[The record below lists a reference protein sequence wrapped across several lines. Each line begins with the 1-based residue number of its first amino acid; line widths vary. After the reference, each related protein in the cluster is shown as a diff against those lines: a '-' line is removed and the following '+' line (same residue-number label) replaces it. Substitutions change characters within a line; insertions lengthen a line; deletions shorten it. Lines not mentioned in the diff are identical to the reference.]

1 MSDSTTETTDNA
13 GEDAAAEVTDP
24 DTATSDDANSASTS
38 AEGDG
43 LVLSVTDA
51 AMVKVLEIRDGEDD
65 AENTGLRVMIVGT
78 RGVEFDYDLSLET
91 ISEADDDALVYK
103 IDDLSIIIPA
113 DSVDDMAGSTLD
125 IPSNPMQGGLVIRNP
140 NRPPVLAPEDVELT
154 GTIAEKVTQL
164 LDLSINPALA
174 AHGGFASLVKVE
186 ADTIVHVLMG
196 GGCQGC
202 SMSAMTLT
210 EGIKTAI
217 VDAIPEV
224 TEVIDAT
231 DHSQGENPF
240 YS

>member
-1 MSDSTTETTDNA
+1 MSESVRDDVDTDE
-13 GEDAAAEVTDP
+13 GEEAATP
-24 DTATSDDANSASTS
+24 S

-43 LVLSVTDA
+43 VVLSVTDA
-51 AMVKVLEIRDGEDD
+51 ALEKVLEIRDGEDD

-91 ISEADDDALVYK
+91 ISEASEGALVYK
-103 IDDLSIIIPA
+103 VNDLSVIIPE
-113 DSVDDMAGSTLD
+113 DSVEDMRGSTLD

-154 GTIAEKVTQL
+154 GTLSEKVQQL

-186 ADTIVHVLMG
+186 NDTEVHVLMG
-196 GGCQGC
+196 GGSQGC

-217 VDAIPEV
+217 VDAIREV

-231 DHSQGENPF
+231 DHSAGENPF
-240 YS
+240 YT

>member
-1 MSDSTTETTDNA
+1 MSDAVE
-13 GEDAAAEVTDP
+13 EQAAEE
-24 DTATSDDANSASTS
+24 TAPAPS

-43 LVLSVTDA
+43 LVLTVTEA
-51 AMVKVLEIRDGEDD
+51 ALEKVLEIRDGEDD
-65 AENTGLRVMIVGT
+65 AENTGLRVKIVGT

-91 ISEADDDALVYK
+91 ISEAPDDALVYEVGP
-103 IDDLSIIIPA
+103 LTVIIPA
-113 DSVDDMAGSTLD
+113 DSVDDMQGSTLD

-154 GTIAEKVTQL
+154 GTIPEKVTQL

-186 ADTIVHVLMG
+186 NDTEVHVLMG

-210 EGIKTAI
+210 EGIKTSI
-217 VDAIPEV
+217 MEAIPEV

-231 DHSQGENPF
+231 DHSAGENPF
-240 YS
+240 YT

>member
-1 MSDSTTETTDNA
+1 MSESVRDDVDTDE
-13 GEDAAAEVTDP
+13 GEEAATP
-24 DTATSDDANSASTS
+24 S

-43 LVLSVTDA
+43 VVLSVTDA
-51 AMVKVLEIRDGEDD
+51 ALEKVLEIRDGEDD

-91 ISEADDDALVYK
+91 ISEASEGALVYK
-103 IDDLSIIIPA
+103 VNDLSVIIPE
-113 DSVDDMAGSTLD
+113 DSVEDMRGSTLD

-154 GTIAEKVTQL
+154 GTLSEKVQQL

-174 AHGGFASLVKVE
+174 AHGGFATLVKVE
-186 ADTIVHVLMG
+186 NDTEVHVLMG

-231 DHSQGENPF
+231 DHSAGENPF
-240 YS
+240 YT

>member
-1 MSDSTTETTDNA
+1 MSDAIDTTD
-13 GEDAAAEVTDP
+13 TDDP
-24 DTATSDDANSASTS
+24 SENSDEPVQPS

-43 LVLSVTDA
+43 LVLTVSDA
-51 AMVKVLEIRDGEDD
+51 AMTKVLEIRDGEDD

-78 RGVEFDYDLSLET
+78 RGVEFDYDLSLED
-91 ISEADDDALVYK
+91 ISEAPEDAHVYTV
-103 IDDLSIIIPA
+103 DQLTVIIPA
-113 DSVDDMAGSTLD
+113 DSVEDMRGSTLD

-140 NRPPVLAPEDVELT
+140 NRPPVLAPEDIELT
-154 GTIAEKVTQL
+154 GTVGEKVKQL

-186 ADTIVHVLMG
+186 NDTEVHVLMG

-217 VDAIPEV
+217 IEQIPEV

-231 DHSQGENPF
+231 DHSAGENPF
-240 YS
+240 YT

>member
-1 MSDSTTETTDNA
+1 MSDAIDTTD
-13 GEDAAAEVTDP
+13 TDDP
-24 DTATSDDANSASTS
+24 SENSDEPVQPS

-43 LVLSVTDA
+43 LVLTVSDA
-51 AMVKVLEIRDGEDD
+51 AMTKVLEIRDGEDD

-78 RGVEFDYDLSLET
+78 RGVEFDYDLSLED
-91 ISEADDDALVYK
+91 ISEAPEDAHVYTV
-103 IDDLSIIIPA
+103 DQLTVIIPA
-113 DSVDDMAGSTLD
+113 DSVEDMRGSTLD

-140 NRPPVLAPEDVELT
+140 NRPPVLAPEDIELT
-154 GTIAEKVTQL
+154 GTVGEKVKQL

-186 ADTIVHVLMG
+186 NDTEVHVLMG

-217 VDAIPEV
+217 IEQIREV

-231 DHSQGENPF
+231 DHSAGENPF
-240 YS
+240 YT

>member
-1 MSDSTTETTDNA
+1 MSDSVADQVDGDGVES
-13 GEDAAAEVTDP
+13 
-24 DTATSDDANSASTS
+24 DTLS

-51 AMVKVLEIRDGEDD
+51 ALEKVLEIRDGEDD
-65 AENTGLRVMIVGT
+65 AADTALRVMIVGT
-78 RGVEFDYDLSLET
+78 RGVEFDYDLSLES
-91 ISEADDDALVYK
+91 ISEAPEDSLVYTVS
-103 IDDLSIIIPA
+103 DLSIIIPA
-113 DSVDDMAGSTLD
+113 DSIEDMRGSTLD

-140 NRPPVLAPEDVELT
+140 NRPPVLAPEDIDLT
-154 GTIAEKVTQL
+154 GTLPEKVQQL

-186 ADTIVHVLMG
+186 NDTEVHVLMG

-231 DHSQGENPF
+231 DHSAGENPF
-240 YS
+240 YT

>member
-1 MSDSTTETTDNA
+1 MSDTTAETQDSAPNADESQTD
-13 GEDAAAEVTDP
+13 
-24 DTATSDDANSASTS
+24 ASPS

-51 AMVKVLEIRDGEDD
+51 AMTKVLEIRDAEDD

-78 RGVEFDYDLSLET
+78 RGVEFDYDLSLES
-91 ISEADDDALVYK
+91 ISEAPEDSLVYTTGE
-103 IDDLSIIIPA
+103 LTVIIPA

-140 NRPPVLAPEDVELT
+140 NRPPVLAPEDIELT
-154 GTIAEKVTQL
+154 GTVGEKVTQL

-240 YS
+240 YT

>member
-1 MSDSTTETTDNA
+1 MSESVRDDVDTDE
-13 GEDAAAEVTDP
+13 GEEAATP
-24 DTATSDDANSASTS
+24 S

-43 LVLSVTDA
+43 VVLSVTDA
-51 AMVKVLEIRDGEDD
+51 ALEKVLEIRDGEDD

-91 ISEADDDALVYK
+91 ISEASEGALVYK
-103 IDDLSIIIPA
+103 VNNLSVIIPE
-113 DSVDDMAGSTLD
+113 DSVEDMRGSTLD

-154 GTIAEKVTQL
+154 GTLSEKVQQL

-186 ADTIVHVLMG
+186 NDTEVHVLMG

-231 DHSQGENPF
+231 DHSAGENPF
-240 YS
+240 YT

>member
-1 MSDSTTETTDNA
+1 MTESVR
-13 GEDAAAEVTDP
+13 EDAA
-24 DTATSDDANSASTS
+24 DDAEATGPS

-43 LVLSVTDA
+43 LVLTVTDA
-51 AMVKVLEIRDGEDD
+51 ALEKVLEIRNGEDD

-91 ISEADDDALVYK
+91 ISEAPEGSLVYE
-103 IDDLSIIIPA
+103 IGELTVIIPA
-113 DSVDDMAGSTLD
+113 DSVEDMRGSTLD

-140 NRPPVLAPEDVELT
+140 NRPPVLAPEDIELS
-154 GTIAEKVTQL
+154 GTIEEKVNQL
-164 LDLSINPALA
+164 LELSINPALA

-186 ADTIVHVLMG
+186 NDTEVHVLMG

-217 VDAIPEV
+217 IDAIPEV

-231 DHSQGENPF
+231 DHSAGENPF

>member
-1 MSDSTTETTDNA
+1 MSESVRDDVDTDE
-13 GEDAAAEVTDP
+13 GEEAATP
-24 DTATSDDANSASTS
+24 S

-43 LVLSVTDA
+43 VVLSVTDA
-51 AMVKVLEIRDGEDD
+51 ALEKVLEIRDGEDD

-91 ISEADDDALVYK
+91 ISEASEGALVYK
-103 IDDLSIIIPA
+103 VNDLSVIIPE
-113 DSVDDMAGSTLD
+113 DSVEDMRGSTLD

-140 NRPPVLAPEDVELT
+140 NRPPVLAPEVVELT
-154 GTIAEKVTQL
+154 GTLSEKVQQL

-186 ADTIVHVLMG
+186 NDTEVHVLMG

-231 DHSQGENPF
+231 DHSAGENPF
-240 YS
+240 YT

>member
-1 MSDSTTETTDNA
+1 MSETVSDQVD
-13 GEDAAAEVTDP
+13 GEDVEA
-24 DTATSDDANSASTS
+24 SAPS

-43 LVLSVTDA
+43 LVLLITDTA
-51 AMVKVLEIRDGEDD
+51 LEKVLEIRDGEDD
-65 AENTGLRVMIVGT
+65 AEDTGLRVMIVGT
-78 RGVEFDYDLSLET
+78 RGVEFDYDLSLES
-91 ISEADDDALVYK
+91 ISEAPEGSLTYEVGE
-103 IDDLSIIIPA
+103 LTVMIPA
-113 DSVDDMAGSTLD
+113 DSVEDMTGSTLD

-154 GTIAEKVTQL
+154 GTLSEKVQQL

-186 ADTIVHVLMG
+186 NDTDVHVLMG

-217 VDAIPEV
+217 MDAIPEV

-231 DHSQGENPF
+231 DHSAGENPF
-240 YS
+240 YT

>member
-1 MSDSTTETTDNA
+1 MTEST
-13 GEDAAAEVTDP
+13 GEMT
-24 DTATSDDANSASTS
+24 DTAETDAPDDESAESTPS

-43 LVLSVTDA
+43 HVLTVTDA
-51 AMVKVLEIRDGEDD
+51 AMEKVLEIRNGEED
-65 AENTGLRVMIVGT
+65 AEQTGLRVMIVGT

-91 ISEADDDALVYK
+91 IGEAPDDALVYE
-103 IDDLSIIIPA
+103 IGELTIIIPA

-154 GTIAEKVTQL
+154 GTISEKVTQL

-186 ADTIVHVLMG
+186 NDTVVHVLMG

-210 EGIKTAI
+210 EGIKTSI
-217 VDAIPEV
+217 MDAIPEV

>member
-1 MSDSTTETTDNA
+1 MSESVRDDVDTDE
-13 GEDAAAEVTDP
+13 GEEAATP
-24 DTATSDDANSASTS
+24 S

-43 LVLSVTDA
+43 VVLSVTDA
-51 AMVKVLEIRDGEDD
+51 ALEKVLEIRDGEDD

-91 ISEADDDALVYK
+91 ISEASEGALVYK
-103 IDDLSIIIPA
+103 VNDLSVIIPE
-113 DSVDDMAGSTLD
+113 DSVEDMRGSTLD

-154 GTIAEKVTQL
+154 GTLSEKVQQL

-186 ADTIVHVLMG
+186 NDTEVHVLMG

-231 DHSQGENPF
+231 DHSAGENPF
-240 YS
+240 YT

>member
-1 MSDSTTETTDNA
+1 MSDSVRDDVEID
-13 GEDAAAEVTDP
+13 GEEAVGPAP
-24 DTATSDDANSASTS
+24 S

-43 LVLSVTDA
+43 LVLSISDA
-51 AMVKVLEIRDGEDD
+51 ALEKVMEIRNGEDD

-91 ISEADDDALVYK
+91 VSEVSEGALVYQVGE
-103 IDDLSIIIPA
+103 LSVIIPD
-113 DSVDDMAGSTLD
+113 DSVDDMRGSTLD

-154 GTIAEKVTQL
+154 GTLSEKVQQL

-186 ADTIVHVLMG
+186 NDTEVHVLMG

-231 DHSQGENPF
+231 DHSAGENPF
-240 YS
+240 YT

>member
-1 MSDSTTETTDNA
+1 MSDSVRDDVEIED
-13 GEDAAAEVTDP
+13 GEDTAAPAP
-24 DTATSDDANSASTS
+24 S

-43 LVLSVTDA
+43 LVLSISDA
-51 AMVKVLEIRDGEDD
+51 ALEKVMEIRNGEDD

-91 ISEADDDALVYK
+91 VSEVSEGALVYQVGE
-103 IDDLSIIIPA
+103 LSVIIPD
-113 DSVDDMAGSTLD
+113 DSVDDMRGSTLD

-154 GTIAEKVTQL
+154 GTLSEKVQQL

-186 ADTIVHVLMG
+186 NDTEVHVLMG

-217 VDAIPEV
+217 IDAIPEV

-231 DHSQGENPF
+231 DHSAGENPF
-240 YS
+240 YT

>member
-1 MSDSTTETTDNA
+1 MSDAVEQQA
-13 GEDAAAEVTDP
+13 GEETAADP
-24 DTATSDDANSASTS
+24 S

-43 LVLSVTDA
+43 LVLTVSEA
-51 AMVKVLEIRDGEDD
+51 ALEKVLEIRDGEDD
-65 AENTGLRVMIVGT
+65 AENTGLRVKIVGT

-91 ISEADDDALVYK
+91 ISEADDDALVYEVGP
-103 IDDLSIIIPA
+103 LTVIIPA
-113 DSVDDMAGSTLD
+113 DSVDDMVGSTLD

-154 GTIAEKVTQL
+154 GTIPEKVTQL

-186 ADTIVHVLMG
+186 NDTEVHVLMG

-210 EGIKTAI
+210 EGIKTSI
-217 VDAIPEV
+217 MDAIPEV

-231 DHSQGENPF
+231 DHSAGENPF
-240 YS
+240 YT

>member
-1 MSDSTTETTDNA
+1 MSESVRDDVDTDE
-13 GEDAAAEVTDP
+13 GEEAATP
-24 DTATSDDANSASTS
+24 S

-43 LVLSVTDA
+43 VVLSVTDA
-51 AMVKVLEIRDGEDD
+51 ALEKVLEIRDSEDD

-91 ISEADDDALVYK
+91 ISEASEGALVYK
-103 IDDLSIIIPA
+103 VNDLSVIIPE
-113 DSVDDMAGSTLD
+113 DSVEDMRGSTLD

-154 GTIAEKVTQL
+154 GTLSEKVQQL

-186 ADTIVHVLMG
+186 NDTEVHVLMG

-231 DHSQGENPF
+231 DHSAGENPF
-240 YS
+240 YT

>member
-1 MSDSTTETTDNA
+1 MSESVRDDVDTDE
-13 GEDAAAEVTDP
+13 GEEAATP
-24 DTATSDDANSASTS
+24 S

-43 LVLSVTDA
+43 VVLSVTDA
-51 AMVKVLEIRDGEDD
+51 ALEKVREIRDGEDD

-91 ISEADDDALVYK
+91 ISEASEGALVYK
-103 IDDLSIIIPA
+103 VNDLSVIIPE
-113 DSVDDMAGSTLD
+113 DSVEDMRGSTLD

-154 GTIAEKVTQL
+154 GTLSEKVQQL

-186 ADTIVHVLMG
+186 NDTEVHVLMG

-231 DHSQGENPF
+231 DHSAGENPF
-240 YS
+240 YT